1 MNRVS
6 NGVDLENLVGEKLG
20 QRPKGA
26 NPQNPGIG
34 KGIKHLQIFGQ
45 ADPLQPHR
53 QAGYKDREIEPP
65 GFWQISERQAE
76 KLETLCKAVT
86 CCSYENMTETKTS
99 LEAPAMDAITGKPMP
114 KPIPASTLV
123 IFRDQPDSNAPDLL
137 MVERS
142 AKMVFAAGA
151 AVFPGGRIDDAD
163 FEYAKTLG
171 HDDFEEYGAR
181 IAAVRESIEE
191 TGIAVAVEGNL
202 DAKRVFDARH
212 ALHQGTNLADICN
225 QFDWQLELEKLIP
238 FSRWCPPFA
247 EKRVFDTR
255 FYMISHD
262 DHKAQATV
270 DETEN
275 YNLFWG
281 SAQSILDRSEAGEVK
296 IIFPTKRN
304 LERLAQFGSFDE
316 AVAHV
321 KDHPLVMVSPHIEK
335 REGEAHLC
343 IPEGI
348 GYPITSESMAA
359 VQRGFK
365 K

>member
-1 MNRVS
+1 MTA
-6 NGVDLENLVGEKLG
+6 E
-20 QRPKGA
+20 
-26 NPQNPGIG
+26 
-34 KGIKHLQIFGQ
+34 
-45 ADPLQPHR
+45 
-53 QAGYKDREIEPP
+53 
-65 GFWQISERQAE
+65 FWQTGLWRPAAIKS
-76 KLETLCKAVT
+76 LGKAVA
-86 CCSYENMTETKTS
+86 CCSYENMTKPENS
-99 LEAPAMDAITGKPMP
+99 GEAQAMDALTGKPMP

-123 IFRDQPDSNAPDLL
+123 IFRDQPGSDAPELL

-163 FEYAKTLG
+163 FDFARALG

-181 IAAVRESIEE
+181 IAAIRESIEE

-202 DAKRVFDARH
+202 DSKRVSEARDA
-212 ALHQGTNLADICN
+212 LNSGTVLAEICN
-225 QFDWQLELEKLIP
+225 QYDWQLELEKLIP
-238 FSRWCPPFA
+238 FTRWCPPFA

-281 SAQSILDRSEAGEVK
+281 NAQSVLDRAEAGEVK

-316 AVAHV
+316 AVAHA
-321 KDHPLVMVSPHIEK
+321 KDHPVVMVSPHIEK
-335 REGEAHLC
+335 RDGQVHLC

-348 GYPITSESMAA
+348 GYPITSESMDA

>member
-1 MNRVS
+1 
-6 NGVDLENLVGEKLG
+6 
-20 QRPKGA
+20 
-26 NPQNPGIG
+26 
-34 KGIKHLQIFGQ
+34 
-45 ADPLQPHR
+45 
-53 QAGYKDREIEPP
+53 
-65 GFWQISERQAE
+65 
-76 KLETLCKAVT
+76 
-86 CCSYENMTETKTS
+86 MTETKANS
-99 LEAPAMDAITGKPMP
+99 EAPATDAITGKPMP

-123 IFRDQPDSNAPDLL
+123 IFRDQPGSDAPNLL

-142 AKMVFAAGA
+142 AKMAFAAGA

-163 FEYAKTLG
+163 FDFAKALG
-171 HDDFEEYGAR
+171 HDDFEEYGGR
-181 IAAVRESIEE
+181 IAAIRESIEE

-202 DAKRVFDARH
+202 GAQRVSEARA
-212 ALHQGTNLADICN
+212 ALHEGTVLADICG
-225 QFDWQLELEKLIP
+225 QFDWQLELEKLVP

-262 DHKAQATV
+262 DHQAQATV

-281 SAQSILDRSEAGEVK
+281 NAQSVLDRAEAGEVK

-316 AVAHV
+316 AVAHA
-321 KDHPLVMVSPHIEK
+321 KDYPSTMVSPHIEK
-335 REGEAHLC
+335 RDDGAHLC

-348 GYPITSESMAA
+348 GYPITSEPMQA
-359 VQRGFK
+359 VQRGFGK
-365 K
+365 

>member
-1 MNRVS
+1 
-6 NGVDLENLVGEKLG
+6 
-20 QRPKGA
+20 
-26 NPQNPGIG
+26 
-34 KGIKHLQIFGQ
+34 
-45 ADPLQPHR
+45 
-53 QAGYKDREIEPP
+53 
-65 GFWQISERQAE
+65 
-76 KLETLCKAVT
+76 
-86 CCSYENMTETKTS
+86 MTEPTTNS
-99 LEAPAMDAITGKPMP
+99 QAPAIDALTGKPMP

-123 IFRDQPDSNAPDLL
+123 IFRDQPGSEAPDLL

-163 FEYAKTLG
+163 FDFARMLG

-181 IAAVRESIEE
+181 IAAIRESIEE

-202 DAKRVFDARH
+202 DARRVSEARDA
-212 ALHQGTNLADICN
+212 LNSGTVLAEICN
-225 QFDWQLELEKLIP
+225 QYDWQLELEKLIP
-238 FSRWCPPFA
+238 FTRWCPPFA

-262 DHKAQATV
+262 DHMAQATV

-281 SAQSILDRSEAGEVK
+281 NAQTVLDRAEAGEVK

-304 LERLAQFGSFDE
+304 LERLAQFGSFEE
-316 AVAHV
+316 AVAHS
-321 KDHPLVMVSPHIEK
+321 KAHPSVMVSPCIEN
-335 REGEAHLC
+335 RDGQVHLC

-348 GYPITSESMAA
+348 GYPITSESMEA

>member
-1 MNRVS
+1 MR
-6 NGVDLENLVGEKLG
+6 LK
-20 QRPKGA
+20 
-26 NPQNPGIG
+26 
-34 KGIKHLQIFGQ
+34 
-45 ADPLQPHR
+45 
-53 QAGYKDREIEPP
+53 
-65 GFWQISERQAE
+65 FWQIPLHRDV
-76 KLETLCKAVT
+76 KVKTLCKAVA
-86 CCSYENMTETKTS
+86 CCSYENMNKPQTS
-99 LEAPAMDAITGKPMP
+99 HDTPVTDAITGAPMP
-114 KPIPASTLV
+114 KPIPAATLV
-123 IFRDQPDSNAPDLL
+123 IFRDQPGSDAPDLL

-151 AVFPGGRIDDAD
+151 AVFPGGRSDDAD
-163 FEYAKTLG
+163 FDFAKALG

-202 DAKRVFDARH
+202 DAKRVSEARH
-212 ALHQGTNLADICN
+212 ALHEGTNLAELCS

-247 EKRVFDTR
+247 EQRVFDTR
-255 FYMISHD
+255 FYMIAHD

-281 SAQSILDRSEAGEVK
+281 NAQAVLDRAEAGEVK

-321 KDHPLVMVSPHIEK
+321 KQHPSVMVSPYIEK
-335 REGEAHLC
+335 RDGGVHLC

-348 GYPITSESMAA
+348 GYPVTSEPMDA
-359 VQRGFK
+359 VQRGFNK
-365 K
+365 

>member
-1 MNRVS
+1 MTI
-6 NGVDLENLVGEKLG
+6 KTLG
-20 QRPKGA
+20 
-26 NPQNPGIG
+26 
-34 KGIKHLQIFGQ
+34 
-45 ADPLQPHR
+45 
-53 QAGYKDREIEPP
+53 
-65 GFWQISERQAE
+65 
-76 KLETLCKAVT
+76 KAAA
-86 CCSYENMTETKTS
+86 CCSYENMTKPESSSDAT
-99 LEAPAMDAITGKPMP
+99 AMDAITGKPMP

-123 IFRDQPDSNAPDLL
+123 IFRDQPGSEAPDLL

-163 FEYAKTLG
+163 FEFARALG
-171 HDDFEEYGAR
+171 HDDVDEYGAR
-181 IAAVRESIEE
+181 IAAIRESIEE
-191 TGIAVAVEGNL
+191 TGIAVAVEGDL
-202 DAKRVFDARH
+202 EAKRVSEARH
-212 ALHQGTNLADICN
+212 ALNSGAILADICN
-225 QFDWQLELEKLIP
+225 QFDWQLQLEKLIP
-238 FSRWCPPFA
+238 FTRWCPPFA

-275 YNLFWG
+275 YNLFWRN
-281 SAQSILDRSEAGEVK
+281 AQSVLDRAEAGEVK

-304 LERLAQFGSFDE
+304 LERLALFGSFDE
-316 AVAHV
+316 AVAHAREY
-321 KDHPLVMVSPHIEK
+321 PSTMVSPHIEK
-335 REGEAHLC
+335 RDDGAHLC

-348 GYPITSESMAA
+348 GYPITSESMEA

>member
-1 MNRVS
+1 MDEEVW
-6 NGVDLENLVGEKLG
+6 
-20 QRPKGA
+20 QFA
-26 NPQNPGIG
+26 
-34 KGIKHLQIFGQ
+34 LQS
-45 ADPLQPHR
+45 DDVTV
-53 QAGYKDREIEPP
+53 K
-65 GFWQISERQAE
+65 S
-76 KLETLCKAVT
+76 LCNARS
-86 CCSYENMTETKTS
+86 CCSYENMTETKTNQD
-99 LEAPAMDAITGKPMP
+99 APTLDAITGQPMP

-123 IFRDQPDSNAPDLL
+123 IFRDQPGSTAPDLL
-137 MVERS
+137 MVQRS

-163 FEYAKTLG
+163 FEFARALG
-171 HDDFEEYGAR
+171 HPDSDEYGAR

-191 TGIAVAVEGNL
+191 TGIAVAVEGDL
-202 DAKRVFDARH
+202 DPKRVSEARH
-212 ALHQGTNLADICN
+212 ALHQGTTLADICN

-262 DHKAQATV
+262 DHQAQATV

-281 SAQSILDRSEAGEVK
+281 NAQSVLDRAEAGEVK

-321 KDHPLVMVSPHIEK
+321 KQHPSVMVSPSLQK
-335 REGEAHLC
+335 RDDGVHLC

-348 GYPITSESMAA
+348 GYPITSEPMDA

>member
-1 MNRVS
+1 MH
-6 NGVDLENLVGEKLG
+6 GVIWQFAL
-20 QRPKGA
+20 QSGA
-26 NPQNPGIG
+26 TVKRLCN
-34 KGIKHLQIFGQ
+34 
-45 ADPLQPHR
+45 
-53 QAGYKDREIEPP
+53 AG
-65 GFWQISERQAE
+65 A
-76 KLETLCKAVT
+76 
-86 CCSYENMTETKTS
+86 CCSYENMTEAKNTEQT
-99 LEAPAMDAITGKPMP
+99 PALDAITGKPMP
-114 KPIPASTLV
+114 KPIPASTLI
-123 IFRDQPDSNAPDLL
+123 IFRDQPGRDAPDLL

-163 FEYAKTLG
+163 FEYARALG
-171 HDDFEEYGAR
+171 HEDIDEYGAR

-202 DAKRVFDARH
+202 DAKRVSEARH

-281 SAQSILDRSEAGEVK
+281 NAQAVLDRAEAGEVK

-321 KDHPLVMVSPHIEK
+321 QDHPSVMVSPHIEK
-335 REGEAHLC
+335 RDGGVHLC

-348 GYPITSESMAA
+348 GYPVTSEPMDA
-359 VQRGFK
+359 VQRGFNK
-365 K
+365 

>member
-1 MNRVS
+1 MIKR
-6 NGVDLENLVGEKLG
+6 LG
-20 QRPKGA
+20 
-26 NPQNPGIG
+26 
-34 KGIKHLQIFGQ
+34 
-45 ADPLQPHR
+45 
-53 QAGYKDREIEPP
+53 
-65 GFWQISERQAE
+65 
-76 KLETLCKAVT
+76 KAVA
-86 CCSYENMTETKTS
+86 CCSYENMTEKQTDS
-99 LEAPAMDAITGKPMP
+99 QAPAMDAITGKPMP

-123 IFRDQPDSNAPDLL
+123 IFRDQPGSDAPDLL

-163 FEYAKTLG
+163 FDFAKALG
-171 HDDFEEYGAR
+171 HDDFDEYGAR

-202 DAKRVFDARH
+202 DAKRVSEARN
-212 ALHQGTNLADICN
+212 ALHAGTNLADICN

-281 SAQSILDRSEAGEVK
+281 NAQSVLDRAQAGEVK

-316 AVAHV
+316 AVAHS
-321 KDHPLVMVSPHIEK
+321 KAHPSVMVSPSIEK
-335 REGEAHLC
+335 RDGEVHLC

-348 GYPITSESMAA
+348 GYPVTSESMDA
-359 VQRGFK
+359 VQRGFNK
-365 K
+365 

>member
-1 MNRVS
+1 MN
-6 NGVDLENLVGEKLG
+6 K
-20 QRPKGA
+20 PKTDSA
-26 NPQNPGIG
+26 
-34 KGIKHLQIFGQ
+34 
-45 ADPLQPHR
+45 
-53 QAGYKDREIEPP
+53 
-65 GFWQISERQAE
+65 
-76 KLETLCKAVT
+76 
-86 CCSYENMTETKTS
+86 
-99 LEAPAMDAITGKPMP
+99 APAIDAITGKPMP

-123 IFRDQPDSNAPDLL
+123 IFRDQPGQSAPDLL

-163 FEYAKTLG
+163 FEYAKALG
-171 HDDFEEYGAR
+171 HDDFDEYGAR

-191 TGIAVAVEGNL
+191 TGIAVAVEGDL
-202 DAKRVFDARH
+202 DAKRVLEARD
-212 ALHQGTNLADICN
+212 ALHKGTVLADICN

-262 DHKAQATV
+262 DHQALATV

-281 SAQSILDRSEAGEVK
+281 NAQSVLDRAEAGDVK

-321 KDHPLVMVSPHIEK
+321 KDHPSVMVSPNIEK
-335 REGEAHLC
+335 RGDEVHLC

-348 GYPITSESMAA
+348 GYPVTSEPMEA

>member
-1 MNRVS
+1 MAA
-6 NGVDLENLVGEKLG
+6 E
-20 QRPKGA
+20 
-26 NPQNPGIG
+26 
-34 KGIKHLQIFGQ
+34 
-45 ADPLQPHR
+45 
-53 QAGYKDREIEPP
+53 
-65 GFWQISERQAE
+65 FWQISSFCQPWIKR
-76 KLETLCKAVT
+76 LGKAVA
-86 CCSYENMTETKTS
+86 CCSYGNMTQAKTS
-99 LEAPAMDAITGKPMP
+99 NTTPAEDAITGEPMP

-123 IFRDQPDSNAPDLL
+123 IFRDQKGSTAPDLL

-163 FEYAKTLG
+163 FIFAQTLG
-171 HDDFEEYGAR
+171 HDDVEEYGAR
-181 IAAVRESIEE
+181 IAAIRESIEE

-202 DAKRVFDARH
+202 DAKLVSEARN
-212 ALHQGTNLADICN
+212 ALHEGTNLADICN

-262 DHKAQATV
+262 DHKATATV

-275 YNLFWG
+275 YNLFW
-281 SAQSILDRSEAGEVK
+281 SNAQSVLDRAEAGEVK

-321 KDHPLVMVSPHIEK
+321 KDHPAVMVSPRIEK
-335 REGEAHLC
+335 RDGEAHLC

-348 GYPITSESMAA
+348 GYPITSEPMDA

>member
-1 MNRVS
+1 
-6 NGVDLENLVGEKLG
+6 
-20 QRPKGA
+20 
-26 NPQNPGIG
+26 
-34 KGIKHLQIFGQ
+34 
-45 ADPLQPHR
+45 
-53 QAGYKDREIEPP
+53 
-65 GFWQISERQAE
+65 
-76 KLETLCKAVT
+76 
-86 CCSYENMTETKTS
+86 MTEPETS
-99 LEAPAMDAITGKPMP
+99 REAPVIDAITGQPMP

-123 IFRDQPDSNAPDLL
+123 IFRDQPGSAAPDLL

-163 FEYAKTLG
+163 FEFAKMLG

-181 IAAVRESIEE
+181 IAAIRESIEE

-202 DAKRVFDARH
+202 DAGRVSEARH

-225 QFDWQLELEKLIP
+225 QFDWQLQLEKLIP

-262 DHKAQATV
+262 DHQAQATV

-281 SAQSILDRSEAGEVK
+281 NAQTVLDRAEAGEVK

-304 LERLAQFGSFDE
+304 LERLAQFRSFDE

-321 KDHPLVMVSPHIEK
+321 KEHPAVMVSPRIEK
-335 REGEAHLC
+335 RDDGAHLC

-348 GYPITSESMAA
+348 GYPITSEPMDA
-359 VQRGFK
+359 VQRGFRK
-365 K
+365 

>member
-1 MNRVS
+1 MT
-6 NGVDLENLVGEKLG
+6 D
-20 QRPKGA
+20 
-26 NPQNPGIG
+26 
-34 KGIKHLQIFGQ
+34 
-45 ADPLQPHR
+45 
-53 QAGYKDREIEPP
+53 
-65 GFWQISERQAE
+65 AE
-76 KLETLCKAVT
+76 TSAETPVI
-86 CCSYENMTETKTS
+86 
-99 LEAPAMDAITGKPMP
+99 DAITGKPMP

-123 IFRDQPDSNAPDLL
+123 IFRDQPGSTAPDLL
-137 MVERS
+137 MVQRS

-163 FEYAKTLG
+163 FEFAKALG

-191 TGIAVAVEGNL
+191 TGIAVAVDGNR
-202 DAKRVFDARH
+202 DAKRVSDARH
-212 ALHQGTNLADICN
+212 ALHQGTTLADICN

-262 DHKAQATV
+262 DHMAQATV

-281 SAQSILDRSEAGEVK
+281 NAQSVLDRAEAGDVK
-296 IIFPTKRN
+296 IIYPTKRN
-304 LERLAQFGSFDE
+304 LERLAQFSSYDE

-321 KDHPLVMVSPHIEK
+321 GDHPSVMVSPRIEK
-335 REGEAHLC
+335 RDDGVHLC

-348 GYPITSESMAA
+348 GYPITSEPMDA
-359 VQRGFK
+359 VQRGFRK
-365 K
+365 

>member
-1 MNRVS
+1 MS
-6 NGVDLENLVGEKLG
+6 EK
-20 QRPKGA
+20 
-26 NPQNPGIG
+26 
-34 KGIKHLQIFGQ
+34 
-45 ADPLQPHR
+45 QPSSD
-53 QAGYKDREIEPP
+53 AT
-65 GFWQISERQAE
+65 A
-76 KLETLCKAVT
+76 L
-86 CCSYENMTETKTS
+86 
-99 LEAPAMDAITGKPMP
+99 DAITGKPMP

-123 IFRDQPDSNAPDLL
+123 IFRDQPGKAAPDLL

-151 AVFPGGRIDDAD
+151 AVFPGGRIDAAD
-163 FEYAKTLG
+163 FEYARALG
-171 HDDFEEYGAR
+171 HQDHDEYGAR

-191 TGIAVAVEGNL
+191 TGIAVAVEGDL
-202 DAKRVFDARH
+202 DPKRVLEARN
-212 ALHQGTNLADICN
+212 ALHETVTLADICN
-225 QFDWQLELEKLIP
+225 QFDWRLELEKLIP
-238 FSRWCPPFA
+238 FTRWCPPFA

-275 YNLFWG
+275 YNLFWA
-281 SAQSILDRSEAGEVK
+281 SAQAVLDRAEAGEVK

-304 LERLAQFGSFDE
+304 LERLAQFGSFAD
-316 AVAHV
+316 AVAHT
-321 KDHPLVMVSPHIEK
+321 KEHPSVLVSPNIEK
-335 REGEAHLC
+335 RDGEVRLC

-348 GYPITSESMAA
+348 GYPVTWESMEA

>member
-1 MNRVS
+1 M
-6 NGVDLENLVGEKLG
+6 GEDIW
-20 QRPKGA
+20 QFA
-26 NPQNPGIG
+26 
-34 KGIKHLQIFGQ
+34 LQG
-45 ADPLQPHR
+45 DVTV
-53 QAGYKDREIEPP
+53 K
-65 GFWQISERQAE
+65 S
-76 KLETLCKAVT
+76 LCNARG
-86 CCSYENMTETKTS
+86 CCSYENMTETNTS
-99 LEAPAMDAITGKPMP
+99 PDAPALDAITGEPMP

-123 IFRDQPDSNAPDLL
+123 IFRDQPGSAAPDLL
-137 MVERS
+137 MVQRS

-163 FEYAKTLG
+163 FEFARALG
-171 HDDFEEYGAR
+171 HADSDEYGAR

-202 DAKRVFDARH
+202 DATRVSEARH
-212 ALHQGTNLADICN
+212 ALHQGTHLADICN

-262 DHKAQATV
+262 DHQAQATV

-281 SAQSILDRSEAGEVK
+281 NARSVLDRAEAGEVK

-321 KDHPLVMVSPHIEK
+321 KQHPSVMVSPSLEK
-335 REGEAHLC
+335 RDDGVHLC

-348 GYPITSESMAA
+348 GYPITSEPMDA
-359 VQRGFK
+359 VQRGFRK
-365 K
+365 

>member
-1 MNRVS
+1 MN
-6 NGVDLENLVGEKLG
+6 K
-20 QRPKGA
+20 PKTDT
-26 NPQNPGIG
+26 Q
-34 KGIKHLQIFGQ
+34 
-45 ADPLQPHR
+45 
-53 QAGYKDREIEPP
+53 
-65 GFWQISERQAE
+65 
-76 KLETLCKAVT
+76 
-86 CCSYENMTETKTS
+86 
-99 LEAPAMDAITGKPMP
+99 APAMDAITGKPMP

-123 IFRDQPDSNAPDLL
+123 IFRDQPGQKAPDLL

-163 FEYAKTLG
+163 FEFAKALG
-171 HDDFEEYGAR
+171 HTDFDEYGAR

-202 DAKRVFDARH
+202 DPKRVLEARD
-212 ALHQGTNLADICN
+212 ALHAGTVLADICN

-262 DHKAQATV
+262 DHQAEATV

-275 YNLFWG
+275 YNLFW
-281 SAQSILDRSEAGEVK
+281 SNAQSVLDRAEAGEVK

-321 KDHPLVMVSPHIEK
+321 KEHPSVMVSPNIENGARK
-335 REGEAHLC
+335 SICASRKALAIRSLRSRWTPSSAVSRNSRNGVRQRR
-343 IPEGI
+343 
-348 GYPITSESMAA
+348 TSPRCNPFSIAA
-359 VQRGFK
+359 ILWFTFSLSKTRRT
-365 K
+365 

>member
-1 MNRVS
+1 MIEQEPNR
-6 NGVDLENLVGEKLG
+6 
-20 QRPKGA
+20 
-26 NPQNPGIG
+26 
-34 KGIKHLQIFGQ
+34 
-45 ADPLQPHR
+45 QP
-53 QAGYKDREIEPP
+53 PV
-65 GFWQISERQAE
+65 
-76 KLETLCKAVT
+76 L
-86 CCSYENMTETKTS
+86 
-99 LEAPAMDAITGKPMP
+99 DAITGEPMP

-123 IFRDQPDSNAPDLL
+123 IFRDQPGSTAPDLL

-163 FEYAKTLG
+163 FDYARTLG
-171 HDDFEEYGAR
+171 HDDVEEYGAR

-191 TGIAVAVEGNL
+191 TGIAVAVEGDLN
-202 DAKRVFDARH
+202 ARRVSEARQ
-212 ALHQGTNLADICN
+212 ALHQGINLADICN

-262 DHKAQATV
+262 DHQAQATV

-281 SAQSILDRSEAGEVK
+281 NAQSVLDRAEAGEVK

-304 LERLAQFGSFDE
+304 LERLAQFTSFDE

-321 KDHPLVMVSPHIEK
+321 QQHPCVMVSPNIEK
-335 REGEAHLC
+335 RADGVHLC

-348 GYPITSESMAA
+348 GYPITSEPMDA
-359 VQRGFK
+359 VQRGFGK
-365 K
+365 

>member
-1 MNRVS
+1 MEEEIWQFAS
-6 NGVDLENLVGEKLG
+6 
-20 QRPKGA
+20 
-26 NPQNPGIG
+26 
-34 KGIKHLQIFGQ
+34 Q
-45 ADPLQPHR
+45 ADVTV
-53 QAGYKDREIEPP
+53 K
-65 GFWQISERQAE
+65 S
-76 KLETLCKAVT
+76 LCNARGS
-86 CCSYENMTETKTS
+86 CSYEIMTETNTS
-99 LEAPAMDAITGKPMP
+99 QETPALDAITGKPMP
-114 KPIPASTLV
+114 KPIPAATLV
-123 IFRDQPDSNAPDLL
+123 IFRDQPGSDAPDLL

-163 FEYAKTLG
+163 FEFAKALG
-171 HDDFEEYGAR
+171 HADADEYGAR

-202 DAKRVFDARH
+202 DAKRVTEARH

-225 QFDWQLELEKLIP
+225 QFDWHLELEKLIP

-262 DHKAQATV
+262 DHKAEATV

-281 SAQSILDRSEAGEVK
+281 NAQSVLDRAEAGEVK

-321 KDHPLVMVSPHIEK
+321 KQHPSVMVSPSLQK
-335 REGEAHLC
+335 RDDGVHLC

-348 GYPITSESMAA
+348 GYPITSEPMDA

>member
-1 MNRVS
+1 MAI
-6 NGVDLENLVGEKLG
+6 KTLG
-20 QRPKGA
+20 
-26 NPQNPGIG
+26 
-34 KGIKHLQIFGQ
+34 
-45 ADPLQPHR
+45 
-53 QAGYKDREIEPP
+53 
-65 GFWQISERQAE
+65 
-76 KLETLCKAVT
+76 KAAA
-86 CCSYENMTETKTS
+86 CWSYENMTEPTTS
-99 LEAPAMDAITGKPMP
+99 SDAPALDAITGKPMP

-123 IFRDQPDSNAPDLL
+123 IFRDQPGSDAPDLL

-163 FEYAKTLG
+163 FDFARVLG
-171 HDDFEEYGAR
+171 HDDFDEYGAR
-181 IAAVRESIEE
+181 IAAIRESIEE

-202 DAKRVFDARH
+202 DAKRVSEARN
-212 ALHQGTNLADICN
+212 ALNTGTVLADICN

-238 FSRWCPPFA
+238 FTRWCPPFA

-281 SAQSILDRSEAGEVK
+281 NAQSVLDRAEAGEVK

-316 AVAHV
+316 AVAHS
-321 KDHPLVMVSPHIEK
+321 KAHPSVMVSPSIEH
-335 REGEAHLC
+335 RGDEVHLC

-348 GYPITSESMAA
+348 GYPITSESMDL
-359 VQRGFK
+359 VKRGFK

>member
-1 MNRVS
+1 
-6 NGVDLENLVGEKLG
+6 
-20 QRPKGA
+20 
-26 NPQNPGIG
+26 
-34 KGIKHLQIFGQ
+34 
-45 ADPLQPHR
+45 
-53 QAGYKDREIEPP
+53 
-65 GFWQISERQAE
+65 
-76 KLETLCKAVT
+76 
-86 CCSYENMTETKTS
+86 MTETKPS
-99 LEAPAMDAITGKPMP
+99 PEAPAMDAITGKPMP

-123 IFRDQPDSNAPDLL
+123 IFRDQPGSTAPDLL

-151 AVFPGGRIDDAD
+151 AVFPGGRI
-163 FEYAKTLG
+163 
-171 HDDFEEYGAR
+171 
-181 IAAVRESIEE
+181 EE

-202 DAKRVFDARH
+202 DAKRVSDARH
-212 ALHQGTNLADICN
+212 ALHEGTNLADICN

-281 SAQSILDRSEAGEVK
+281 NAQSVLDRAEAGEVK

-321 KDHPLVMVSPHIEK
+321 KDHPSVMVSPHIEK
-335 REGEAHLC
+335 RDGETHLC

-348 GYPITSESMAA
+348 GYPVTSESMAA
-359 VQRGFK
+359 VQRGFNK
-365 K
+365 